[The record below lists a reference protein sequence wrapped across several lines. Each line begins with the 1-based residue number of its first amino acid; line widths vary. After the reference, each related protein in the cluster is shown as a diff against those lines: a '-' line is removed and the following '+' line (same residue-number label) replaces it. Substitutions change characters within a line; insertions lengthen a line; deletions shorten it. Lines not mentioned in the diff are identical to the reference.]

1 MTADDDHLRLLS
13 IVHFVVAGL
22 AALLALFPV
31 AHLVVGVRMV
41 TGGLP
46 EDSRKADLQIFGWMF
61 IFVASAIIICGLA
74 FAACLAM
81 AGRCIARRSHYTFC
95 LVMAALACAFVPL
108 GTVLGVFTI
117 LVLQRRS
124 VKQMFG
130 QAVTDPP
137 PVPA

>member
-13 IVHFVVAGL
+13 FGHFVVAGL
-22 AALLALFPV
+22 AALVALFPV
-31 AHLVVGVRMV
+31 IHLVVGVRMV
-41 TGGLP
+41 TGTLP
-46 EDSRKADLQIFGWMF
+46 EDSRNADLRIFGWMF
-61 IFVASAIIICGLA
+61 IFIASAIIICGLA

-81 AGRCIARRSHYTFC
+81 AGRCLARRSHYTFC
-95 LVMAALACAFVPL
+95 LVMAALACGFVPL

-117 LVLQRRS
+117 LVLQRRT